1 MKRIGEAV
9 RIAQGVIVVR
19 APDDEFP
26 DLGTTVLTDELDEV
40 GEVVEIFGPVEQ
52 PYCSIAPD
60 DDVHPAALLG
70 APLYAR

>member
-9 RIAQGVIVVR
+9 RIAQGLIVVR
-19 APDDEFP
+19 AADDGFP
-26 DLGTTVLTDELDEV
+26 SVGTKVLTEDLDDV
-40 GEVVEIFGPVEQ
+40 GYVVEIFGPVDR
-52 PYCSIAPD
+52 PYSAITPN